1 MSRTHRGTSRRTLI
15 GALGAAAGLAA
26 LAACGGAAPPAP
38 QTAAPRPAGAP
49 VSASTPGG
57 APAAAAGERPRG
69 GTLTVALSADATW
82 LGDPHQSTS
91 STDRHFHYSVF
102 NSLVELD
109 EKGGIAPGLARSW
122 ERPDPQTYVFTF
134 EDGVTFHDGTPFDAE
149 VARWN
154 FERMLSP
161 EPKLIRRSEISS
173 IDSMEVLDRLRLKL
187 KLKRPDAALLSTL
200 TDRAGMM
207 VSPAA
212 ARKFSLQDMLRNP
225 VGTGPFKFVEWLEDD
240 RVRLQRNPE
249 YFRKGLPYLDEVV
262 FKPIPDDTVRLA
274 NLRSG
279 AVQLME
285 SVSPRDVGTLKD
297 DGSLTLLVTPSLAFD
312 RLELNGARPPFDNP
326 VLRQVVAAAIDRAAL
341 HRVVYLGLGTIA
353 QGPIAPAIGWAYEP
367 IEGWGEKAN
376 PELARKLLKDAGKP
390 DGFEFEIDVDANSK
404 IDLQRAEL
412 VEQQLKQVGVQLKI
426 FQYKGAVG
434 ADRRS
439 SGTYVS
445 RVGGWSGRPD
455 PHTTLFPHYTT
466 GGANN
471 WGKYSNK
478 EVDDL
483 LTKANIELDQAKRKA
498 LYTDAAKILASTVA
512 EVFHEFGTLRTAY
525 SKKLQGFVEVSD
537 GRFRLEKVGLAT

>member
-1 MSRTHRGTSRRTLI
+1 MAMSASRASKRSRRRFLAAAI
-15 GALGAAAGLAA
+15 GAGALAA
-26 LAACGGAAPPAP
+26 LAACQSGPAPTPAGGA
-38 QTAAPRPAGAP
+38 GA
-49 VSASTPGG
+49 VATGDQ
-57 APAAAAGERPRG
+57 PRG
-69 GTLTVALSADATW
+69 GTLTVALGADSTW
-82 LGDPHQSTS
+82 LGDPHQSTAS
-91 STDRHFHYSVF
+91 VDRHFHYSIF
-102 NSLVELD
+102 NSLVELG
-109 EKGGIAPGLARSW
+109 ENSAIRPGLAKSW
-122 ERPDPQTYVFTF
+122 ERPDPQTYVFTL
-134 EDGVTFHDGTPFDAE
+134 EDGVKFHDGTPFDAE
-149 VARWN
+149 IAKWN

-173 IDSMEVLDRLRLKL
+173 IDQMEVVDRLTLKL

-207 VSPAA
+207 ISPAA
-212 ARKFSLQDMLRNP
+212 AKKFSLQDLLRNP
-225 VGTGPFKFVEWLEDD
+225 VGTGPFRFVEWLEDD
-240 RVRLQRNPE
+240 RIKLVRNPE

-285 SVSPRDVGTLKD
+285 GVSPRDVGSLRD
-297 DGSLTLLVTPSLAFD
+297 DASLRLLLSPSLAFD
-312 RLELNGARPPFDNP
+312 RLELNGAKPPFNNP
-326 VLRQVVAAAIDRAAL
+326 ILRQVVSAAIDRESL
-341 HRVVYLGLGTIA
+341 HRVAYLGQGTIA
-353 QGPIAPAIGWAYEP
+353 QGPISPATAWAYEAIP
-367 IEGWGEKAN
+367 GWGEKAN
-376 PELARKLLKDAGKP
+376 PELARKLLQDAGQP
-390 DGFEFEIDVDANSK
+390 DGFEFEIDVDSTSK

-412 VEQQLKQVGVQLKI
+412 VEQQLKQVGVRLKI

-434 ADRRS
+434 AERRS

-483 LTKANIELDQAKRKA
+483 LTRANVESDQPKRKQ
-498 LYTDAAKILASTVA
+498 LYTEASKILASTVA
-512 EVFHEFGTLRTAY
+512 EVFHEFGTLRTAH
-525 SKKLQGFVEVSD
+525 STRLQSFVEIPD
-537 GRFRLEKVGLAT
+537 GRFRLEKVALAK